1 MLTLFSFNSL
11 GQSDT
16 LHSNGVEIVSEQPII
31 VAKKDTSAKY
41 KEHSPKKATILS
53 AILPGAGQVYNRK
66 YWKVPIVYGAI
77 GSCLYLAINNNME
90 YNKYFGELVYRTNYP
105 GYTLNPELTNF
116 STANLTEQA
125 DYHRKWRDNFF
136 VFTAVTYGL
145 NIIDANVDGHLFNF
159 DVSDDLTLNI
169 SPYTDYSLA
178 LNAPVGGISLRLSL
192 K

>member
-1 MLTLFSFNSL
+1 MNKGIKYTLGVSIFFVLTLFCFNTNA
-11 GQSDT
+11 QSDT
-16 LHSNGVEIVSEQPII
+16 V
-31 VAKKDTSAKY
+31 VAKKPIMT
-41 KEHSPKKATILS
+41 EHSPKKATILS
-53 AILPGAGQVYNRK
+53 AILPGAGQVYNKK

-77 GSCLYLAINNNME
+77 GSCLYLAINNNVE

-136 VFTAVTYGL
+136 VFTAVAYGL
-145 NIIDANVDGHLFNF
+145 NIIDANVDAHLFNF

-169 SPYTDYSLA
+169 SPFTDYSLA